1 MTPTPTLRGPRSR
14 RPTPCVPAR
23 TCSSS
28 SDGSWPSTRRC
39 SRSSGRNIAT
49 RATAQSDERYRAVQS
64 ISCGPGGS
72 VEGIA
77 DRPDPPPADHWR
89 RHEPVSAGALS
100 HRVQSGLGSRA
111 RGRGAPDDAIDRL
124 ATGENEEGG
133 NAHRVESCG
142 DRGGLIDVHLDDLE
156 PPSEF
161 CGELVHCRPYR
172 PAGSLTRGPTDRP
185 VREAAP
191 WWPRRRTSHRLRQ
204 PAKGEERGSRQTAQ
218 SGTFGLRIQG
228 TQEGLVGQ

>member
-23 TCSSS
+23 TCSFS

-39 SRSSGRNIAT
+39 SRSSGRNIAK
-49 RATAQSDERYRAVQS
+49 RATAQSDEKYRAVQS
-64 ISCGPGGS
+64 ISRGPGGS

-142 DRGGLIDVHLDDLE
+142 DRGSLIDVYPDDLE
-156 PPSEF
+156 PPSELR
-161 CGELVHCRPYR
+161 GELVHCRPYR
-172 PAGSLTRGPTDRP
+172 PAGSSPGGAQIDQYGK
-185 VREAAP
+185 
-191 WWPRRRTSHRLRQ
+191 RRHGGHGVERRMHRLRQ
-204 PAKGEERGSRQTAQ
+204 PAKGEERGSGQTPLVRRHPG
-218 SGTFGLRIQG
+218 GTNVDDPIR
-228 TQEGLVGQ
+228 GQ